1 MTAKRHDVLDGL
13 RGVCALAVMT
23 LHFCESYRYDD
34 IVPHAHLAV
43 EFFFILTGF
52 TFVLAYD
59 GRWRTGELTLG
70 KFLWR
75 RFVRLWPLVV
85 IGSFVGLLFCFWMS
99 GTFPGLR
106 TCQVGDEIGR
116 FLYSLTM
123 LPQTTRNAFLT
134 PMQPQTWTLLYIIY
148 ANVIY
153 ALLLRH
159 LKTPV
164 LAVAAALAAGYS
176 GYVAWHCHSFALG
189 WAFNEDHVTVACARM
204 AFPVLAGMLVAR
216 RGWRL
221 SFRGAGAVAVL
232 VLCFFLYAPVFRQNG
247 WAFGWYELAAVL
259 VGIPLVLLTASGC
272 EVGSARLSAVCR
284 FLGRY
289 SFPLYATHFAFREPL
304 AIWVREHPDAPF
316 SRHAAVVFAVVVA
329 ALALGWVAMCADD
342 ALGKALKRIKIGS

>member
-1 MTAKRHDVLDGL
+1 MGEARERYDVLDGL
-13 RGVCALAVMT
+13 RGLCAVAVLT
-23 LHFCESYRYDD
+23 LHYCEAYRVWGL
-34 IVPHAHLAV
+34 VPHSHLAV
-43 EFFFILTGF
+43 EYFLTLTGF

-59 GRWRTGELTLG
+59 GRWASGGLTLG
-70 KFLWR
+70 RFLWR
-75 RFVRLWPLVV
+75 RFVRLWPVVLIGSV
-85 IGSFVGLLFCFWMS
+85 IGLLYCFTRTVDFAGVSRDPLGLI
-99 GTFPGLR
+99 GL
-106 TCQVGDEIGR
+106 
-116 FLYSLTM
+116 FLYALTM
-123 LPQTTRNAFLT
+123 LPHSGPFIA

-159 LKTPV
+159 LKTPA

-176 GYVAWHCHSFALG
+176 GYVAWHYHSFALG